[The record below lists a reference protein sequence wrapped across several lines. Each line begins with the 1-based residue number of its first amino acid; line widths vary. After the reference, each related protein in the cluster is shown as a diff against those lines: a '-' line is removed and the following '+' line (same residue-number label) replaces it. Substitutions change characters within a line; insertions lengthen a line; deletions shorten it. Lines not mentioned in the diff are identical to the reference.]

1 MYEYQKDVQLIPDL
15 KDKVQKRIRE
25 IQKPLVIN
33 RMFDDDMMDSL
44 LLGLDGSVDSKHPL
58 TQRVQQQFPPNSNQ
72 QVASQE

>member
-44 LLGLDGSVDSKHPL
+44 LL
-58 TQRVQQQFPPNSNQ
+58 
-72 QVASQE
+72 